1 MARKVVG
8 VPIGA
13 SFVTTMLTEFGPNG
27 CTLGLGF
34 LSDNTGI
41 TLQIVGAVSNTIY
54 IDELLPAVEGISCNI
69 NDTSDTTV
77 TITLTG
83 TNVAGQLSLVTG
95 PAASQPVPYA
105 APIVAADTATPAN
118 TAQTGGTAASYSR
131 SDHAHGA
138 ILSDTA
144 TPANTA
150 QTGGTAASYSR
161 SDHAHGFANP
171 NLLYNSTGEKGPNAV
186 TNLIDGWTASGGVWE
201 SILVINNNTVEYGNL
216 GAPAL
221 IYDQGAS
228 GATVELVSNSIECS
242 AAEIFTLSGL
252 IWTPN
257 SSGYMAIQTF
267 DGTSWTTLAQTVTV
281 TSSEQTFVS
290 VTGTIPSASQCRV
303 VLYSNEITTTPTK
316 VLFAYVKL
324 ESGSIATPWVPSAV
338 AQPWTPFTPVIGG
351 TGWALGNGTLT
362 GYYHMIDAKTMAVS
376 IELATGTTTTVGS
389 GALTLSLP
397 ATSAAGNTQEIPAKV
412 NFQGDGSGLAVG
424 ICEIGPS
431 TSFLTPLAPVT
442 LNSTITTLSSAD
454 TIPANTQIM
463 ASGIIQIA

>member
-144 TPANTA
+144 TLASAA
-150 QTGGTAASYSR
+150 QTGGVATDYSR

-171 NLLYNSTGEKGPNAV
+171 NLLYNSTGEKGPGT
-186 TNLIDGWTASGGVWE
+186 TNVIDGWSVGAGIWAAVGLS
-201 SILVINNNTVEYGNL
+201 SNGNVPSYN
-216 GAPAL
+216 GAPAV
-221 IYDQGAS
+221 IQDS
-228 GATVELVSNSIECS
+228 GNGNVAVSLVSSPIPWNPGTT
-242 AAEIFTLSGL
+242 FTLSGFIAASAVGTL
-252 IWTPN
+252 
-257 SSGYMAIQTF
+257 SSSISVELYN
-267 DGTSWTTLAQTVTV
+267 GTSWATAGVNG
-281 TSSEQTFVS
+281 VS
-290 VTGTIPSASQCRV
+290 LNSTGFCVVTGVAPAGTSQLRV
-303 VLYSNEITTTPTK
+303 VLYSGEGTSGTDN
-316 VLFAYVKL
+316 VFYLLKL
-324 ESGSIATPWVPSAV
+324 ESGSFATPWVPSVV
-338 AQPWTPFTPVIGG
+338 AQPWTPYTPVIGG
-351 TGWALGNGTLT
+351 TGWVLGNGTLT

-376 IELATGTTTTVGS
+376 IELVTGTTTTVGS
-389 GALTLSLP
+389 GDLTLSLP
-397 ATSAAGNTQEIPAKV
+397 ATSAAGNTQEITAKV
-412 NFQGDGSGLAVG
+412 NYQGSGPNLAVG
-424 ICEIGPS
+424 LGEINPS
-431 TSFLTPLAPVT
+431 SSVLTPLAPISI
-442 LNSTITTLSSAD
+442 NSSITPLSSSA

>member
-1 MARKVVG
+1 VARKVVG

-13 SFVTTMLTEFGPNG
+13 SFVTTMPTEFGPNG

-69 NDTSDTTV
+69 NDTSDTAVTV
-77 TITLTG
+77 TLTG

-105 APIVAADTATPAN
+105 APIIA
-118 TAQTGGTAASYSR
+118 G
-131 SDHAHGA
+131 
-138 ILSDTA
+138 DTA

-171 NLLYNSTGEKGPNAV
+171 NLLYNSTGEKGPYNIAG
-186 TNLIDGWTASGGVWE
+186 LADGWSVPPSSYIYAVASTAWVALNGIPSLFYDPGTSGG
-201 SILVINNNTVEYGNL
+201 LVTWISNPIDVQAGQQLTFS
-216 GAPAL
+216 GAGGVTG
-221 IYDQGAS
+221 GAS
-228 GATVELVSNSIECS
+228 ASL
-242 AAEIFTLSGL
+242 LL
-252 IWTPN
+252 Q
-257 SSGYMAIQTF
+257 YF
-267 DGTSWTTLAQTVTV
+267 DGTSW
-281 TSSEQTFVS
+281 QTFAVS
-290 VTGTIPSASQCRV
+290 GEGTTPSFFLQVTGICPTGTTQVRCVVNGNESASNSSIA
-303 VLYSNEITTTPTK
+303 LYG
-316 VLFAYVKL
+316 LKL
-324 ESGSIATPWVPSAV
+324 ESGSVATPWVPSAV
-338 AQPWTPFTPVIGG
+338 AQPWTPYTPVIGG
-351 TGWALGNGTLT
+351 TGWVLGNGTLT

-376 IELATGTTTTVGS
+376 IELSTGTTTTVGS

-412 NFQGDGSGLAVG
+412 NFQGSGSGLVVG